1 MSEMRT
7 PLSRVRGLG
16 SAKKGT
22 EHFWLQRV
30 TAIANIPLSIFFLAS
45 LVAHSGADYQAILA
59 YFSHPVV
66 AVIMLL
72 LILSAVWHA
81 KLGLQTV
88 IEDYVHG
95 EAQKLTAI
103 VLNNFFTLIVGIAS
117 ILAIVKL
124 ALA

>member
-45 LVAHSGADYQAILA
+45 LVVHSGADYQATLA

>member
-45 LVAHSGADYQAILA
+45 LVAHSGADYQATLA

>member
-1 MSEMRT
+1 MTDMRT

-30 TAIANIPLSIFFLAS
+30 TAIANIPLTLFFLAS
-45 LVAHSGADYQAILA
+45 LVAHSGADYQAVVA
-59 YFSHPVV
+59 YFSHPIV

-72 LILSAVWHA
+72 LILSAIWHA

-117 ILAIVKL
+117 ILAIIKL